1 MNKKQLITNV
11 RALEDMTWEQ
21 ATRIVNDIF
30 EDISNDVAKGVDTYI
45 PKFGRFFTT
54 TVARKRCVH
63 PVTKKDVIMP
73 AHPIVRFR
81 MAEEFRR
88 KLNR

>member
-11 RALEDMTWEQ
+11 RAREDMTWEQ

-81 MAEEFRR
+81 MAEGFRR

>member
-11 RALEDMTWEQ
+11 RAREDMTWEQ

-63 PVTKKDVIMP
+63 PVTKK
-73 AHPIVRFR
+73 
-81 MAEEFRR
+81 
-88 KLNR
+88 